1 MGSLLGRI
9 YLDSPKLVLIKI
21 LYGFKRRAL
30 RDFRYYVDNARQSV
44 KDEADRRI
52 KDWSREEDNNNL
64 IVSKSSINRLKV
76 LSNRYRRANFSNS
89 FRDN

>member
-1 MGSLLGRI
+1 MNSMGSLLGRI

-52 KDWSREEDNNNL
+52 KD
-64 IVSKSSINRLKV
+64 
-76 LSNRYRRANFSNS
+76 
-89 FRDN
+89 